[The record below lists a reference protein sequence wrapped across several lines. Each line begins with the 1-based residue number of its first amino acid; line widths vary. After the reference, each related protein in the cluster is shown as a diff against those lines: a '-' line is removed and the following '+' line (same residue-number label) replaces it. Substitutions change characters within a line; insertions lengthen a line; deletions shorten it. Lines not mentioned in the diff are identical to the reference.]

1 MAESR
6 YSSMQ
11 GAYGGTS
18 SSEST
23 ADTTNAFSSYDT
35 NGVASTSST
44 SSTGES
50 EYHRDVEHGATTN
63 TEKKAYIKFKDPILQ
78 KAKER
83 QITDEHYYKVVLV
96 TDREKTKVVGPEGFG
111 EVTYP
116 FPWRYQGKQMSVG
129 PWDCQPAG
137 EVLSVKECCDKIVNS
152 VPCPDDLGNCMS
164 CHVQPGYVQGKDR
177 VITQPDSLNVDTY
190 NEFHYD
196 DSSSNGDTSSTVFG
210 SNFNGPDFSSS
221 SANPQGGSSSSPMA
235 PNQLQQ
241 QPRPTN
247 VFPSY
252 SGTPQQGPSNG
263 MPPMMQGNYYQ
274 PSTGHSSVGHHV
286 PGGYFDPKSG
296 RYYSSTS
303 IGNGQGMSFP
313 SAGAGG
319 SSTSVGSD
327 GNSIHVLVEDGDDDE
342 GGASSGPSAWTILTF
357 VLLMLASFFIGF
369 LVNYGLRRARKRRK
383 RVIITDDP
391 TNLNG
396 GATIVPPG
404 AVSIAPSV
412 ANADMDIES
421 MGGGRYPISFQPR
434 RRGSLGG
441 NSVAYTARSAPVQY
455 VFDDSDDDEDIE
467 VISTSGRSYFP
478 PDIITDPP
486 AHMYEDHQL
495 SSKQSRS
502 YPRRMSGLSSSASKV
517 MFSENNPYNES
528 ASSNLTSSFRTR
540 SSTQPSSTIPE
551 ESDGRGGYSERDSER
566 ESEWADQSS
575 VDTPARA
582 NSTRRVRR
590 NSL

>member
-1 MAESR
+1 MTADQMAESR
-6 YSSMQ
+6 YKSMQ
-11 GAYGGTS
+11 GAYGSGSSSAFTS
-18 SSEST
+18 S
-23 ADTTNAFSSYDT
+23 NT
-35 NGVASTSST
+35 NGASSTTSST

-50 EYHRDVEHGATTN
+50 SEYYRDVEHGTTTN
-63 TEKKAYIKFKDPILQ
+63 TENKAYIKFKDPIVQ
-78 KAKER
+78 KAKMR

-137 EVLSVKECCDKIVNS
+137 EVLTVKECCDKIVSS

-177 VITQPDSLNVDTY
+177 VVTQPDSLNVDTY
-190 NEFHYD
+190 NEFHFD
-196 DSSSNGDTSSTVFG
+196 DSSSNGDMASSTVFG
-210 SNFNGPDFSSS
+210 SNSNGPDFGSGASAQDSSS
-221 SANPQGGSSSSPMA
+221 SATA

-252 SGTPQQGPSNG
+252 SGVPQGSSNG
-263 MPPMMQGNYYQ
+263 VMPGNYYQ
-274 PSTGHSSVGHHV
+274 PSTGYSAGAGNSHHV
-286 PGGYFDPKSG
+286 PGGYFDPMTG

-303 IGNGQGMSFP
+303 IGKGMSFP
-313 SAGAGG
+313 IAGAGERG
-319 SSTSVGSD
+319 SSGGSD

-342 GGASSGPSAWTILTF
+342 GGASGGPSAWTILTF

-404 AVSIAPSV
+404 AVSVAPSV
-412 ANADMDIES
+412 TNADMDIES

-455 VFDDSDDDEDIE
+455 VFDEDSDDDEDIE

-478 PDIITDPP
+478 SGMLTDPP
-486 AHMYEDHQL
+486 AHMYADN
-495 SSKQSRS
+495 QSMQPRS
-502 YPRRMSGLSSSASKV
+502 YPRRLSGLSESASRV
-517 MFSENNPYNES
+517 MFSETNPLHQES

-540 SSTQPSSTIPE
+540 SSAQPSSTSIL
-551 ESDGRGGYSERDSER
+551 ESNGRDYSERGSER

-575 VDTPARA
+575 VGTATRE
-582 NSTRRVRR
+582 NSQRRVRR